1 MISIRETAIGPIG
14 IEGDQGSIT
23 ALYLPNKAAELP
35 RSEETE
41 TPIVREAFRQLGLYL
56 DGQLHE
62 FDLPLNPEG
71 TSFMKRV
78 WEKLVKVP
86 YGKTTSYK
94 DLAIASGNPK
104 ATRAVGMANARNPIA
119 IFIPC
124 HRVIGSSGKLVGFGG
139 GLELKSWLLALEARN
154 SR

>member
-1 MISIRETAIGPIG
+1 
-14 IEGDQGSIT
+14 
-23 ALYLPNKAAELP
+23 
-35 RSEETE
+35 
-41 TPIVREAFRQLGLYL
+41 
-56 DGQLHE
+56 
-62 FDLPLNPEG
+62 
-71 TSFMKRV
+71 MKRV

>member
-1 MISIRETAIGPIG
+1 MISLRETDIGPIG

-23 ALYLPNKAAELP
+23 ALYLPNKAVELP
-35 RSEETE
+35 RCEGEE
-41 TPIVREAFRQLGLYL
+41 TPIVSEAFRQLEQYL
-56 DGQLHE
+56 AGQLRE
-62 FDLPLNPEG
+62 FDLPLDPEG

-78 WEKLVKVP
+78 WEKLVEIP

-94 DLAIASGNPK
+94 DLAIAAGNPK

-139 GLELKSWLLALEARN
+139 GLELKSWLLELEARN
-154 SR
+154 SW

>member
-1 MISIRETAIGPIG
+1 MILIRETAIGPIG

-23 ALYLPNKAAELP
+23 ALYLPNKAAELS
-35 RSEETE
+35 RSEEE

-124 HRVIGSSGKLVGFGG
+124 HRVIGSSGKLVGFESGV
-139 GLELKSWLLALEARN
+139 ELKSWLLALEARN